1 VGLRRARDF
10 GDRYRRLPHLASLP
24 VADQDLDHNVYV
36 ARPRRVRMI
45 AIISSIALC
54 VIAALGWLLLPAEI
68 RVLFPLTHRLA
79 LLVILAFP
87 IAVMAI
93 LASSYVRADQ
103 SGLRIRN
110 ALRTHLV
117 PWERVHKIILR
128 PGDPWAQLLLKP
140 ADGRPF
146 EADLDADRRQ
156 LMGIQAVDGPLAAA
170 AVNELRLRHRRF
182 LTAS

>member
-1 VGLRRARDF
+1 
-10 GDRYRRLPHLASLP
+10 
-24 VADQDLDHNVYV
+24 
-36 ARPRRVRMI
+36 MI
-45 AIISSIALC
+45 AIVSSLALC
-54 VIAALGWLLLPAEI
+54 ILGAIGWLLLPAEI

-79 LLVILAFP
+79 LLGILAFT
-87 IAVMAI
+87 IAVMAV
-93 LASSYVRADQ
+93 LASSYVRADG

-110 ALRTHLV
+110 GLRVHLV

-156 LMGIQAVDGPLAAA
+156 LMGIQAVDGPVATA
-170 AVNELRLRHRRF
+170 AVNELRIRHRRF
-182 LTAS
+182 LAAP

>member
-1 VGLRRARDF
+1 ML
-10 GDRYRRLPHLASLP
+10 S
-24 VADQDLDHNVYV
+24 VADQDLDHSVYV

-45 AIISSIALC
+45 AIIASIALC
-54 VIAALGWLLLPAEI
+54 VLGVMGWLVLPTETRA
-68 RVLFPLTHRLA
+68 LFPLSHRLG
-79 LLVILAFP
+79 LLTIFAFP
-87 IAVMAI
+87 IVVMAI
-93 LASSYVRADQ
+93 LASSYVRANE

-110 ALRTHLV
+110 ALRVHLV

-156 LMGIQAVDGPLAAA
+156 LMGIQTVDGPLATA
-170 AVNELRLRHRRF
+170 AVTELRARHRRF
-182 LTAS
+182 LAAP

>member
-1 VGLRRARDF
+1 M
-10 GDRYRRLPHLASLP
+10 
-24 VADQDLDHNVYV
+24 ADQDLDHTSYV

-45 AIISSIALC
+45 AIIASIALC
-54 VIAALGWLLLPAEI
+54 VIAAIGWLVLPAEI
-68 RVLFPLTHRLA
+68 RTQFPLTHRLA

-93 LASSYVRADQ
+93 LASSYVRADE
-103 SGLRIRN
+103 SGLQIRN

-140 ADGRPF
+140 VDDRPF
-146 EADLDADRRQ
+146 EADLDADKRQ
-156 LMGIQAVDGPLAAA
+156 LMGIQAVDGALATS
-170 AVNELRLRHRRF
+170 AVNELRVRHRRF
-182 LTAS
+182 LAAP